1 MTSRFFVRDAEPAD
15 LLAILAI
22 YNEVIRSSTAVYSS
36 QEVDPDERAAWL
48 EARTTAGYPVLVAEA
63 GGEARGFG
71 SFAQFR
77 SWPGYALSVEHSVH
91 VAEDWRGQG
100 IGKALL
106 EGLVDRARAMGK
118 HAILGGIDADN
129 AVTLALHE
137 KLGFFEAGRFPEVG
151 RKFDRWL
158 DLVLM
163 QKLL

>member
-1 MTSRFFVRDAEPAD
+1 MASIIRDATIGD
-15 LLAILAI
+15 LPAILAI
-22 YNEVIRSSTAVYSS
+22 YNQVIRTSTAVYSAN
-36 QEVDPDERAAWL
+36 EVDFAERAAWL
-48 EARTTAGYPVLVAEA
+48 EARTAAGYPVLVVEVA
-63 GGEARGFG
+63 GEARGFG

-91 VAEDWRGQG
+91 VAEPWRGQG
-100 IGKALL
+100 IGKELVEA
-106 EGLVDRARAMGK
+106 LVDRARASGK

-129 AVTLALHE
+129 AVSLKLHA

-151 RKFDRWL
+151 RKFGRWL